1 MKNIVS
7 KVMGSLFALAVL
19 VGSASAQA
27 VKYFELPADF
37 QGNAIL
43 TITTAFGV
51 ILGALVVIWAV
62 RKVIKLTNRS

>member
-1 MKNIVS
+1 MKEMIN
-7 KVMGSLFALAVL
+7 KVMGSLFALTVL
-19 VGSASAQA
+19 VGSAAAQS
-27 VKYFELPADF
+27 VEYFRLPADF

-51 ILGALVVIWAV
+51 VLGALVVIWAI

>member
-1 MKNIVS
+1 MMK
-7 KVMGSLFALAVL
+7 KVMNGLYMIPLLA
-19 VGSASAQA
+19 GMASAQA
-27 VKYFELPADF
+27 VEYFTLPADF
-37 QGNAIL
+37 QDNAIL